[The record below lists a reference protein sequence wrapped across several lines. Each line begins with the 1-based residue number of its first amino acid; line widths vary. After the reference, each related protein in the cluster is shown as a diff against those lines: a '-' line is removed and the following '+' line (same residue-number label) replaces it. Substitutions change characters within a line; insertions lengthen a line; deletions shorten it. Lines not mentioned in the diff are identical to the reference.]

1 MLKLDLSRWEHPV
14 EDLRQLALTSD
25 HPRTRER
32 WMALYEIATGKNA
45 TVVGKK
51 TGRNP
56 QTVMEWVHRY
66 NEQGP
71 LALVFEQTGG
81 HSPLCLPWLN

>member
-1 MLKLDLSRWEHPV
+1 MLRLDCQKWEESP
-14 EDLRQLALTSD
+14 EDLRKHAFQAE

-32 WMALYEIATGKNA
+32 FLALYEITQGKSATQ
-45 TVVGKK
+45 VGRG
-51 TGRNP
+51 TQRNP

-71 LALVFEQTGG
+71 SRLLYERTGG
-81 HSPLCLPWLN
+81 RPPLCLNR

>member
-1 MLKLDLSRWEHPV
+1 MLKLDLSRWQQTAEH
-14 EDLRQLALTSD
+14 LRELALSAA

-32 WMALYEIATGKNA
+32 WMALYEIAAGKNA

-56 QTVMEWVHRY
+56 QTVMEWVHLY
-66 NEQGP
+66 NDQGP

-81 HSPLCLPWLN
+81 HPPLCPPSLN

>member
-1 MLKLDLSRWEHPV
+1 MLKLDLSRWQQTSEH
-14 EDLRQLALTSD
+14 LRELALSAA

-32 WMALYEIATGKNA
+32 WMALYEIAAGKNA

-81 HSPLCLPWLN
+81 HPPLCPPSLN